1 MNGFKMP
8 REFPLKEGVAG
19 GTDSGSESFG
29 ISLIIQFVCCVW
41 L

>member
-1 MNGFKMP
+1 MNGFETL

-29 ISLIIQFVCCVW
+29 ISPII
-41 L
+41 